1 VSVSAQWEIST
12 FSCQNSRTFAKK
24 LRFWQVF
31 FKMPGFSVAFWMAM
45 LGIWGLEYDLLGM
58 LEGAV
63 IRISYTFF
71 QVN

>member
-1 VSVSAQWEIST
+1 VGN
-12 FSCQNSRTFAKK
+12 FDFFCQNSRTFDKK

-45 LGIWGLEYDLLGM
+45 LGNWELEYDLLGM

-63 IRISYTFF
+63 IRIPYTFF